1 MALYK
6 PSGSSTIY
14 LSVADGYLVRSY
26 KEANANTT
34 ERVTKTG
41 KLVHEERFKDLT
53 ALLVGGEVKEN
64 DYGKQWAFKF
74 IDDGVTYI
82 VNVSYSSRYASS
94 FLKALPNIDLSSPV
108 KFMPWSM
115 VDKNDPLKKVTGITC
130 YQSGNKIAPAFTK
143 DNPNGLPGMKQI
155 KVKGKITWDDSDM
168 TEFLESL
175 AEKYFSGIKPIYKDQ
190 SDIIDDNPP
199 F

>member
-1 MALYK
+1 MALSK

-14 LSVADGYLVRSY
+14 LSVADGYLVRSF

-53 ALLVGGEVKEN
+53 ALLVGGETKEN

-74 IDDGVTYI
+74 TDDGITYI

-94 FLKALPNIDLSSPV
+94 FLKALPNIDLSIPV

-143 DNPNGLPGMKQI
+143 DNPNGLPEMKQI

-168 TEFLESL
+168 TEFLEAVAVKHFAAINASVQTVT
-175 AEKYFSGIKPIYKDQ
+175 EEEIEET
-190 SDIIDDNPP
+190 P